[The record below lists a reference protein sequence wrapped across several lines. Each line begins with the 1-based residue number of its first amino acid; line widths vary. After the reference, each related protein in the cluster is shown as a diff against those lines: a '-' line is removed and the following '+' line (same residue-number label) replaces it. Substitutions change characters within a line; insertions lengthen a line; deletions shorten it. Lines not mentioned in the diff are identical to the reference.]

1 VTATWLLELA
11 GREGAR
17 VFNDPRALRDHSEK
31 LAIAEFPRYTAP
43 TLVTRMEK
51 QIHEFIDAHADSTAL
66 LLCLRDL
73 TRGLGLKLTVAHL
86 NHSLRARESD
96 GDEAFVQKL
105 SGEIG
110 IRFISRKLDIRKRA
124 AAAGRNLEDAAR
136 EVRYSFLRRT
146 AERVGATRIA
156 LGHTLNDQAETV
168 LMRLIRGSGLEGLSG
183 IYPVLDNLFIRPLLE
198 CSRQDVVQYLAA
210 RQASYREDS
219 SNQDLQFLRN
229 RIRIELIPYLQQH
242 LNPKTIDSLARHA
255 ELAAE
260 TAKYLESQSL
270 RVFERLRRSVSG
282 GLSISVPGLMRVHP
296 ALQKLVLR
304 QALKECRKSLKRIAS
319 RHIDSLLTL
328 CRTGQSGSQIQFP
341 GNFVV
346 VRQFSDLLFLAPGTS
361 PPQRKFAYKLRCPGK
376 VRVPEAGLDFFAMVR
391 ARNTLAGPLRSTGSR
406 VFLYANPLPKTLTI
420 RSRVPGDRYGGSN
433 HRKVKKMLIDARI
446 PLRSRWSI
454 PMVTAGDSVIWIPG
468 FKPAKPFMLQQQSAQ
483 CLVLEARSLGA
494 DQAKAHNQDKPAR
507 VGRMNSLET

>member
-1 VTATWLLELA
+1 MLKGGEHV
-11 GREGAR
+11 
-17 VFNDPRALRDHSEK
+17 
-31 LAIAEFPRYTAP
+31 
-43 TLVTRMEK
+43 LV
-51 QIHEFIDAHADSTAL
+51 AVSGGADSTAL

-73 TRGLGLKLTVAHL
+73 ALGLGLKLTAAHL
-86 NHSLRARESD
+86 NHSLRGKESD
-96 GDEAFVQKL
+96 GDEAFVRKL
-105 SGEIG
+105 SGQIG
-110 IRFISRKLDIRKRA
+110 IRFISHKLDIRKRA
-124 AAAGRNLEDAAR
+124 AAAGKNLEDAAR

-183 IYPVLDNLFIRPLLE
+183 IHPVLDNLFIRPLLE
-198 CSRQDVVQYLAA
+198 CSRQDVLQYLSA

-219 SNQDLQFLRN
+219 SNQDPQYLRN

-242 LNPKTIDSLARHA
+242 FNPKTIDALARQA

-260 TAKYLESQSL
+260 AAKYLEAQSL
-270 RVFERLRRSVSG
+270 RVFERLKRSAGG

-319 RHIDSLLTL
+319 RHIDSLLAL
-328 CRTGQSGSQIQFP
+328 CRTGQSGRQIQLP
-341 GNFVV
+341 GNLVV

-361 PPQRKFAYKLRCPGK
+361 PPRKFAYKLRCPGQ
-376 VRVPEAGLDFFAMVR
+376 VRVPEAGLDFFATVR
-391 ARNTLAGPLRSTGSR
+391 ARNTLAGRLRSTGSR

-468 FKPAKPFMLQQQSAQ
+468 FKPAKPFTLQQQSAQ
-483 CLVLEARSLGA
+483 CLVLEARSVGG
-494 DQAKAHNQDKPAR
+494 DQAEAHGQDKPAR
-507 VGRMNSLET
+507 AGRMNSLET